1 VGLFRPYEPG
11 TPADP
16 TATPVP
22 PAAAPVGAAD
32 AAVGGTTNR
41 PARKTLPTPSR
52 REAEAARRLRLNP
65 VRTKKEAKAYERAQ
79 QATAR
84 QKSLAASEARPELVL
99 LRDYVDARW
108 NLAEFVLPVMIVIL
122 ALSMMGNLWA
132 PLVVIT
138 MIATWSLLAL
148 VLVDLTILWRG
159 FKKVLG
165 ERYPR
170 SSPKGLLMLTVN
182 RAMQMRRFRQPPA
195 RIKRGQDY

>member
-1 VGLFRPYEPG
+1 
-11 TPADP
+11 
-16 TATPVP
+16 
-22 PAAAPVGAAD
+22 
-32 AAVGGTTNR
+32 
-41 PARKTLPTPSR
+41 
-52 REAEAARRLRLNP
+52 
-65 VRTKKEAKAYERAQ
+65 
-79 QATAR
+79 
-84 QKSLAASEARPELVL
+84 
-99 LRDYVDARW
+99 
-108 NLAEFVLPVMIVIL
+108 
-122 ALSMMGNLWA
+122 
-132 PLVVIT
+132 